1 MLWCTMDLTEPYVS
15 FNGMDTCSTFMLELN
30 KTAFKELVKVYGG
43 NCVDEMGLFW
53 SWIDDCWEEE

>member
-1 MLWCTMDLTEPYVS
+1 
-15 FNGMDTCSTFMLELN
+15 MDTCSTFMLELN